1 MNYIEISFTVEEKEI
16 FSDII
21 IAQLNEIEFESYL
34 KTDTGLKAY
43 IQEKKY
49 KYDVLVL
56 LLKELRELLSFDFQ
70 IRKLPKENWNL
81 KWEKNFNTVTI
92 NEQCIIRSSFH
103 NGTDYKY
110 EIIITP
116 KMSFGT
122 GHHQTTFLMLNE
134 MFNVNFK
141 NKTVLDVGCGTG
153 VLSILAKKLGSG
165 YTLGVD
171 IDEWAHENSIDN
183 SNLNGI
189 NSIDFKLGGIELV
202 NGTFDVVLANIN
214 RNVLLSDLDKYFQS
228 MKEKSDILL
237 SGFLSKDVKLI
248 REKSEGLGLSFI
260 SHKNK
265 DQWNLL
271 HFIK

>member
-34 KTDTGLKAY
+34 KTDNGLKAY
-43 IQEKKY
+43 TQEKNY
-49 KYDVLVL
+49 KHDMFVL
-56 LLKELRELLSFDFQ
+56 LTNELRKLFTFDFQ
-70 IRKLPKENWNL
+70 IRKLAKENWNL

-103 NGTDYKY
+103 NRTDYKY

-153 VLSILAKKLGSG
+153 ILSILAKKLGSA

-171 IDEWAHENSIDN
+171 IDEWSHENSIEN

-189 NSIDFKLGGIELV
+189 NSIDFKFGGIELV

-214 RNVLLSDLDKYFQS
+214 RNVILSDLGKYYQS
-228 MKEKSDILL
+228 MKEKSEILL
-237 SGFLSKDVKLI
+237 SGFLSNDVKLI
-248 REKSEGLGLSFI
+248 REKSEDLGLSFI

-265 DQWNLL
+265 DKWNLL

>member
-16 FSDII
+16 YSDII

-56 LLKELRELLSFDFQ
+56 LLKELRELFSFDFQ
-70 IRKLPKENWNL
+70 IRKIPKENWNL

-103 NGTDYKY
+103 NRTDYKY

-134 MFNVNFK
+134 MFDVNFK

-171 IDEWAHENSIDN
+171 IDEWAYENSIDN

-214 RNVLLSDLDKYFQS
+214 RNVILSDLDKYFQS

-237 SGFLSKDVKLI
+237 SGFLPKDIKLI
-248 REKSEGLGLSFI
+248 REKSESLGLSFI

>member
-1 MNYIEISFTVEEKEI
+1 
-16 FSDII
+16 
-21 IAQLNEIEFESYL
+21 
-34 KTDTGLKAY
+34 
-43 IQEKKY
+43 
-49 KYDVLVL
+49 
-56 LLKELRELLSFDFQ
+56 
-70 IRKLPKENWNL
+70 
-81 KWEKNFNTVTI
+81 
-92 NEQCIIRSSFH
+92 
-103 NGTDYKY
+103 
-110 EIIITP
+110 
-116 KMSFGT
+116 
-122 GHHQTTFLMLNE
+122 MLNE

-153 VLSILAKKLGSG
+153 ILSILAKKLGSG

-171 IDEWAHENSIDN
+171 IDEWSHENSIDN

-202 NGTFDVVLANIN
+202 NGKFDVVLANIN

-228 MKEKSDILL
+228 MKEKSEILL

>member
-56 LLKELRELLSFDFQ
+56 FLKELRELFSFDFQ

-103 NGTDYKY
+103 NRTDYKY
-110 EIIITP
+110 EIITW
-116 KMSFGT
+116 KYKY
-122 GHHQTTFLMLNE
+122 TT
-134 MFNVNFK
+134 
-141 NKTVLDVGCGTG
+141 
-153 VLSILAKKLGSG
+153 A
-165 YTLGVD
+165 
-171 IDEWAHENSIDN
+171 
-183 SNLNGI
+183 
-189 NSIDFKLGGIELV
+189 
-202 NGTFDVVLANIN
+202 
-214 RNVLLSDLDKYFQS
+214 
-228 MKEKSDILL
+228 
-237 SGFLSKDVKLI
+237 
-248 REKSEGLGLSFI
+248 
-260 SHKNK
+260 
-265 DQWNLL
+265 
-271 HFIK
+271 

>member
-1 MNYIEISFTVEEKEI
+1 MNYIEISFTIEKKEI

-21 IAQLNEIEFESYL
+21 IAKLNEIEFESYL
-34 KTDTGLKAY
+34 KTDNGLKAY
-43 IQEKKY
+43 IQEKNY
-49 KYDVLVL
+49 KYDVLAL
-56 LLKELRELLSFDFQ
+56 LVKELRKLLTFDFQ

-103 NGTDYKY
+103 NRTDCKY

-153 VLSILAKKLGSG
+153 ILSILAKKLGSG

-171 IDEWAHENSIDN
+171 IDKWAHENSIDN

-202 NGTFDVVLANIN
+202 NGKFDVVLANIN
-214 RNVLLSDLDKYFQS
+214 RNVLLSDLDKYYQS
-228 MKEKSDILL
+228 MKEKSEILL